1 MPYSWEVELVK
12 LSRGWW
18 HNPNTITAKGLGC
31 LRGDLLWSES
41 ENWGCLNEDGSLSS
55 FAVL

>member
-1 MPYSWEVELVK
+1 MFE
-12 LSRGWW
+12 G
-18 HNPNTITAKGLGC
+18 G
-31 LRGDLLWSES
+31 LLWSES